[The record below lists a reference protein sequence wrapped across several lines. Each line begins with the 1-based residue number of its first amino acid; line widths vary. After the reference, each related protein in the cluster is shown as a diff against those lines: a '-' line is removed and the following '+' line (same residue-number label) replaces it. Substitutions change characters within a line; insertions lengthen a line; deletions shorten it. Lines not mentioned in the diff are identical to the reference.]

1 MGAKGFDSRITPLNG
16 SRAIPTGAK
25 SYTRVRFPTPHIKE
39 KDLME
44 IRRYLKGNKGETR
57 NYIFKK
63 KIYARYL
70 MENKISRK
78 LKTDELVH
86 HINGNC
92 LDDRIENLSIVSKAE
107 HLLLHIGD
115 IPPNRILNNK
125 DAKTLKE
132 MIIKRGKL
140 SLRKLAN
147 LLGFKSSLL
156 QDISSGRSYINI

>member
-1 MGAKGFDSRITPLNG
+1 
-16 SRAIPTGAK
+16 
-25 SYTRVRFPTPHIKE
+25 
-39 KDLME
+39 ME
-44 IRRYLKGNKGETR
+44 IRRYLKGSKGEMR

-63 KIYARYL
+63 EIYARYL
-70 MENKISRK
+70 MENKIGRK
-78 LKTDELVH
+78 LKTNELVH

-92 LDDRIENLSIVSKAE
+92 LDDRIENLSIVSKVE

-115 IPPNRILNNK
+115 IPPNRILNDK

-132 MIIKRGKL
+132 MIMKRGKL